1 MAGKYVEIVNP
12 GYSTLYTRD
21 LAYTPNTTAGES
33 SSLDVFNPDSAGPLY
48 EGEWLELTNAS
59 APKFTRGG
67 YTGAPSDSVGSVNE
81 AVASN
86 PDLGKVPCFLHFAER
101 GRYDAQS
108 TKKAHAI
115 TGPHGFEF
123 KSKMCVAAADAALG
137 APVVV
142 GWILLPNGE
151 YKRGLYVKSYATGA
165 ELDDG
170 NADDPGL
177 WVVGNITRVLGVNH
191 IQVQFNPHFAYIN

>member
-1 MAGKYVEIVNP
+1 MAGNYVEIVNP

-21 LAYTPNTTAGES
+21 LAYTPNQSAGES
-33 SSLDVFNPDSAGPLY
+33 SSLNVFNPDSDNPLY

-67 YTGAPSDSVGSVNE
+67 YSGAPSDTVGTINE
-81 AVASN
+81 AVSGN
-86 PDLGKVPCFLHFAER
+86 PDYGKVPCFMHFAER
-101 GRYDAQS
+101 GRYDAQM

-115 TGPHGFEF
+115 TGPAGFEF
-123 KSKMCVAAADAALG
+123 KTKMCVASSSAALG

-151 YKRGLYVKSYATGA
+151 YKRGLYVKSYGTANNGSETGY
-165 ELDDG
+165 
-170 NADDPGL
+170 
-177 WVVGNITRVLGVNH
+177 WVVGNVTRVIGTNH
-191 IQVQFNPHFAYIN
+191 IQVQFNPHFAYVS